1 MTAPTET
8 ELKHYHCE
16 ERSALG
22 SNGGRISTTE
32 IITKVANNVW
42 PHVLRGGREIGE
54 ILYRGIA
61 LKIHQDDTSGTLA
74 TTEFC
79 LDGPTLG
86 EDRAVL
92 FAKGPRDT
100 QDDITGSERFYCAA
114 SLATAI
120 VAGTKTI
127 VANVKDAADAAGI
140 AEGDDFRFTDKLTP
154 DSTTGN
160 VEYHTVDTLSVSGTQ
175 LTITTVE
182 TIANSYAAYSAGVG
196 GKLGVIYSA
205 GETKAYNDTPT
216 ITTAGDGDYD
226 FASYPVIYNNMGADE
241 QIITI
246 EMTDASSFTVES
258 DRHGVLA
265 SGSKGSDYTV
275 LHPYWGKSMFLIEAD
290 GWSGTWAA
298 GDKMVI
304 PMHGASTHCWE
315 KRIVPAGCASLSSNR
330 IILVNRAEGL

>member
-1 MTAPTET
+1 
-8 ELKHYHCE
+8 
-16 ERSALG
+16 
-22 SNGGRISTTE
+22 
-32 IITKVANNVW
+32 
-42 PHVLRGGREIGE
+42 
-54 ILYRGIA
+54 
-61 LKIHQDDTSGTLA
+61 
-74 TTEFC
+74 
-79 LDGPTLG
+79 
-86 EDRAVL
+86 
-92 FAKGPRDT
+92 
-100 QDDITGSERFYCAA
+100 
-114 SLATAI
+114 
-120 VAGTKTI
+120 
-127 VANVKDAADAAGI
+127 VANVKDAADTAGI
-140 AEGDDFRFTDKLTP
+140 AEGDDFRLTDKLTP

-196 GKLGVIYSA
+196 GKLGVIFSA

-226 FASYPVIYNNMGADE
+226 FVGFPVIYNNMGADE

-246 EMTDASSFTVES
+246 TMTDASSFTVES

-298 GDKMVI
+298 GDTMVI
-304 PMHGASTHCWE
+304 PMHGASKHCWE
-315 KRIVPAGCASLSSNR
+315 KRIVPENCASLSSNR